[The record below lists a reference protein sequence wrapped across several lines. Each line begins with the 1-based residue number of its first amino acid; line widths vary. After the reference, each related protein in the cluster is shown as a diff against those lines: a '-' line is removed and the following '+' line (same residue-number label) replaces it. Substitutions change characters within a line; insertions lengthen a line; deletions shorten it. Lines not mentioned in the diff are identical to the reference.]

1 MKIKIKKQ
9 PKCEFDCYYS
19 LLITERT
26 NNKMTM
32 LLYQSFPFR
41 VERKLCQYIKINK
54 ETSGM

>member
-1 MKIKIKKQ
+1 MKKQ

-26 NNKMTM
+26 NNKMTG

>member
-1 MKIKIKKQ
+1 MRFKMKKQ

-26 NNKMTM
+26 NNKMTL

>member
-1 MKIKIKKQ
+1 MKIKKQ

-41 VERKLCQYIKINK
+41 IERKLCQYIKINK
-54 ETSGM
+54 ETNGM